1 MKTYG
6 NESSLMQK
14 TVDLMNEFCY
24 VLTQM
29 ERSGIAIDIETLDKL
44 QEEYSKEQVELS
56 EKLHDLAREALGDT
70 PFKLTSSDDLSMI
83 IYSRKPISK
92 RVWADK
98 FNLGSEF
105 INGSVRPKRPT

>member
-56 EKLHDLAREALGDT
+56 EKLHMT
-70 PFKLTSSDDLSMI
+70 PL
-83 IYSRKPISK
+83 
-92 RVWADK
+92 RVICDVTDRRRQ
-98 FNLGSEF
+98 N
-105 INGSVRPKRPT
+105 V